1 MNEKEVKITSMRIT
15 SDVTDLAKIAASF
28 KGQTIMEY
36 VSDAVRSVATRDI
49 EEFRRGGTPPK
60 ARKKKGEA

>member
-1 MNEKEVKITSMRIT
+1 MSEKEVKATSMRIT

-36 VSDAVRSVATRDI
+36 VSEAVRTAAARDI
-49 EEFRRGGTPPK
+49 EEFRRGGAPPK
-60 ARKKKGEA
+60 TRAKKGEA